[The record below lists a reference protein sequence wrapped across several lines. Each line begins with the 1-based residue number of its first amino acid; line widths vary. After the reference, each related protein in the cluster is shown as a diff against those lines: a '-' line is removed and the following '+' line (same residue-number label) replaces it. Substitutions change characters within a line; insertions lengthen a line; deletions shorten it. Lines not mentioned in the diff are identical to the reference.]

1 MNKIFTKSFL
11 FVLGVSLLV
20 YLLPEIF
27 FHNAMLYIIG
37 GSVGGTLKEILSAF
51 ASKPNDSLVFLI
63 WFVLL
68 VGITVIYY
76 RLQNKPLKY
85 LTVFVVFGLL
95 YVVDFIIFEILS
107 NDFQGYYLITGISVF
122 LKGLVYP

>member
-1 MNKIFTKSFL
+1 MNKIFTKSYL

-68 VGITVIYY
+68 VGITVLYY

>member
-68 VGITVIYY
+68 VGITVLYY